1 MFDTS
6 RFDQALN
13 EAIQYLDTFEGLEPR
28 SALKQA
34 ASNNWIA
41 EGQHLQQ
48 FVRWAESKLF
58 DETALWVMIGLI
70 LDTLLIDSTI

>member
-13 EAIQYLDTFEGLEPR
+13 EAIQYLDTFEGLEVR

-58 DETALWVMIGLI
+58 DETAL
-70 LDTLLIDSTI
+70 

>member
-13 EAIQYLDTFEGLEPR
+13 EAIQYMDTFEGLEPR

-34 ASNNWIA
+34 ASDNEIP

-58 DETALWVMIGLI
+58 DETAL
-70 LDTLLIDSTI
+70 